1 MVHVSYVIQP
11 LVIETTGVLVHET
24 VRPLEPRREAQRDS
38 GVYRRVR
45 LDDFAPE
52 PIAANADQRREAFY
66 RVR

>member
-11 LVIETTGVLVHET
+11 LVVETTGVLVHES
-24 VRPLEPRREAQRDS
+24 VRPLGPRREAQRDS

-45 LDDFAPE
+45 VDDIAPE
-52 PIAANADQRREAFY
+52 PVAANSDQRRGAFY